1 MEKYDPYNPN
11 DLDEI
16 FKEMNKDKNK
26 NKDRDKDKKNND
38 SEKVN
43 KGEEIGWNILR
54 KMGWKG
60 KGINIY

>member
-16 FKEMNKDKNK
+16 FKEKDKNK
-26 NKDRDKDKKNND
+26 EIKMNNKEIKKEDKK
-38 SEKVN
+38 
-43 KGEEIGWNILR
+43 EEIGWSILR

-60 KGINIY
+60 KGINI

>member
-16 FKEMNKDKNK
+16 FKEMNKDKS
-26 NKDRDKDKKNND
+26 KDKDKDKDKKNND

-43 KGEEIGWNILR
+43 KGEEIGWKILR

-60 KGINIY
+60 KGIIVY